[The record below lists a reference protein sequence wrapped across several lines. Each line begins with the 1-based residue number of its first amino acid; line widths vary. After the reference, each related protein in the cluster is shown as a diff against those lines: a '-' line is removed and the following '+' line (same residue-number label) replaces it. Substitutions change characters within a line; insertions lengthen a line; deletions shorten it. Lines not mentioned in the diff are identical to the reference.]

1 MWPPPDDQER
11 PFDDLL
17 STLYDRAQAGHPLIE
32 IVMRQC
38 YNLSRINITGLQE
51 EVDNVK
57 PTMGR
62 VKFIWDGHEEE
73 YFDEVEWKEI

>member
-1 MWPPPDDQER
+1 
-11 PFDDLL
+11 
-17 STLYDRAQAGHPLIE
+17 
-32 IVMRQC
+32 MRQC
-38 YNLSRINITGLQE
+38 YNLSKINITGLQE

-57 PTMGR
+57 PAMGR